1 MPSNIEIKAVLR
13 DRAFAEEALR
23 RLRAVGPTRLE
34 QMDVFFNCPH
44 GRLKLRHI
52 EGAAAE
58 LIYYD
63 RPDQPGPKQ
72 SDYVVSRTTE
82 PHTLREALARA
93 YGERGVVAKTR
104 TLYLVGI
111 TRVHLDA
118 VRGLGDYLELEVVLD
133 AQTSPEKGQQIA
145 DELLQTLGIRPED
158 LCSTAYLDLIT
169 ATMR

>member
-13 DRAFAEEALR
+13 DRAFVEEALR

-44 GRLKLRHI
+44 GRLKLRYI

-63 RPDQPGPKQ
+63 RPDRPGPKQ

-133 AQTSPEKGQQIA
+133 EDTSPDMGQQIA
-145 DELLQTLGIRPED
+145 DELLRTLGIRPED